1 MSLFKYLSSSNLQPL
16 ENRQFR
22 FTQPIEFNDPFE
34 VRPHFSAMFGK
45 HDIVELINEHKD
57 TKFDDLFYDVP
68 FYLKLFPRTWLKRA
82 FLTLINSNPDIFRER
97 MKEVEKKISPLAQDS
112 WPAIISKDVGILCLS
127 KNPEN
132 ILMWSHYA
140 DSHSGVLVEFD
151 EESEFFNQSGISSDN
166 KDIDKFYGKVLPVTY
181 RRSRPTF
188 EFFDKSWP
196 DMFFTKSID
205 WAYEE
210 EHRMLMPLSEANR
223 VINDKI
229 YLFEIPAK
237 AFKAVYF
244 GVNFP
249 TAKIIDTIES
259 VKRFNKEVKFYQ
271 AYLSKTKYDIEYRVI
286 ES

>member
-34 VRPHFSAMFGK
+34 VRPHFSAIFGK
-45 HDIVELINEHKD
+45 HDIVELINEQKD
-57 TKFDDLFYDVP
+57 TIIDDLFNDVP
-68 FYLKLFPRTWLKRA
+68 FYLKPFPKVWLKRV
-82 FLTLINSNPDIFRER
+82 FLALINSNPDIFRER
-97 MKEVEKKISPLAQDS
+97 MKEFEKKISPLAQNG
-112 WPAIISKDVGILCLS
+112 WPEIISEEVGILCLS

-140 DSHSGVLVEFD
+140 DSHSGILVEFD
-151 EESEFFNQSGISSDN
+151 EENEFFNQSGINSPN
-166 KDIDKFYGKVLPVTY
+166 EDIDKFYGKALPVIY

-188 EFFDKSWP
+188 EFFDKSWLE
-196 DMFFTKSID
+196 MFFTKSID

-210 EHRMLMPLSEANR
+210 EHRMLMPLSEASR

-237 AFKAVYF
+237 AFKAIYF

-249 TAKIIDTIES
+249 QEKIIDTIKS
-259 VKRFNKEVKFYQ
+259 VKCFNKEIKIYQ
-271 AYLSKTKYDIEYRVI
+271 AYLSKIKYDIEYRVI